1 MLEYAKIILP
11 KVSFSRYL
19 FKKEL
24 NKCINWVE
32 PDERPELCSWCC
44 EKFRNIYPD
53 ILTEA
58 FADIAA

>member
-11 KVSFSRYL
+11 KVSFSRDL

-32 PDERPELCSWCC
+32 PDQISELCNWTYKNFK
-44 EKFRNIYPD
+44 EKYPD

-58 FADIAA
+58 FAEIAA